1 MSQQNAI
8 YPGTFDPFTNGH
20 LDILI
25 RALRIFDRVEVAVA
39 QGGRN
44 TLFSVEERAELAG
57 LAIADLPDPERCP
70 VTTFSGLLVDEM
82 RRRDTPTAIR
92 GIRSIGDLDH
102 EQQMAAMNRSL
113 WPDYEMVILFSRPEL
128 VMISGSLVRDVARC
142 GGDISP
148 FVPASI
154 AAALRDRFA

>member
-1 MSQQNAI
+1 MSQRKAI
-8 YPGTFDPFTNGH
+8 YPGTFDPFTYGH
-20 LDILI
+20 RDILT

-39 QGGRN
+39 QEGRN
-44 TLFSVEERAELAG
+44 TLFPVEERVALAKI
-57 LAIADLPDPERCP
+57 AIAELPDPERCP

-82 RRRDTPTAIR
+82 RLRETPTAIR

-113 WPDYEMVILFSRPEL
+113 WPDYEMLILFARPEL

-142 GGDISP
+142 GGDISS
-148 FVPASI
+148 FVSAPI
-154 AAALRDRFA
+154 AAALRARFV